1 MKIPYLKK
9 KPELKSYHNVTWE
22 DNYSWI
28 HQKNILEVLRDK
40 TKLDPEVKNYLD
52 EENSYANYHLKD
64 TENLQKKLFDEIK
77 GRIKLDDESL
87 PYKDHTYEY
96 WSKTTAVGNYSIKL
110 RKKIDTDLV
119 EEIWNGD
126 EEKKKLETE
135 YFGVGD
141 LEVSNNDK
149 YLGYSLDIKGSEYY
163 TIFIRDIKTNEI
175 ITKEI
180 SETSGGITFSLDDK
194 YVFYSKL
201 DQNHRARK
209 IYRHEIGNFNG
220 QDELI
225 FEEKSE
231 AFTVSIGLSSDEKYY
246 FINTSDHNTSEQYY
260 FGVDEINIKPK
271 LIIKREKGIIYSVSS
286 WDSKF
291 FNHTNKD
298 AEDFKIDVSDSLEK
312 QNWKTFIPPRDE
324 VLIGG
329 CTFLKNWIIRSETS
343 NALDKLFVK
352 NISSGVEEEL
362 IFSNETVYV
371 PGISLIQKDRDT
383 DNVYLG
389 YSSPKTPSR
398 VYSYNLSTKTKKLV
412 KEQEI
417 PSGHN
422 PEDYIVERVDYK
434 SHDGRLVPLTI
445 TRHKKTKIDGS
456 ANLLLY
462 GYGSYGSSMSPNFSS
477 TRLSLI
483 NRDIIWATAHIRG
496 GMEKG
501 MKWWKEGK
509 LINKKNTFEDYI
521 HAAKYL
527 IDNNYSSKGKIIG
540 MGGSAGGLLMG
551 AVVNQA
557 PELFLGIIMAVPFV
571 DSLTTN
577 LDHSLPLTVGE
588 FDEFGNAKDI
598 KEHFDYI
605 FSYAPYNN
613 IKKMDYPH
621 ILITTSLSANTL
633 AVTPEPHENTIF
645 LLWSKLNGLNFST
658 ILSLAINVRS
668 SVFINSEKG
677 KQNEFLIDPL
687 LKPFLGSAT
696 FPSNLSILLASITL
710 NSFSEIFLS
719 ISCLSFTSFL
729 FSLAL

>member
-9 KPELKSYHNVTWE
+9 KPESKTYHNVTWE

-40 TKLDPEVKNYLD
+40 SKLDPEVKKYLD
-52 EENSYANYHLKD
+52 EENSYTDHNLKD
-64 TENLQKKLFDEIK
+64 TKKLQKKLFDEIK

-96 WSKTTAVGNYSIKL
+96 WTKTTSAGNYSIKL
-110 RKKIDTDLV
+110 RKKLDNDEV

-126 EEKKKLETE
+126 DEKKKLKTE
-135 YFGVGD
+135 YFGIGD
-141 LEVSNNDK
+141 LEVSYNDK
-149 YLGYSLDIKGSEYY
+149 YLGYSLDTKGSEYY
-163 TIFIRDIKTNEI
+163 TIFIRDIKSKKI

-180 SETSGGITFSLDDK
+180 TETSGSIEFSLDDK

-201 DQNHRARK
+201 DESHRARK
-209 IYRHEIGNFNG
+209 IYRHEIGNFKDE
-220 QDELI
+220 DELI

-231 AFTVSIGLSSDEKYY
+231 AFTVGIGLSSDEKYY

-260 FGVDEINIKPK
+260 FKVDENKPFPK
-271 LIIKREKGIIYSVSS
+271 LIMKRDKGTLYSVSS
-286 WDSKF
+286 WNGQF
-291 FNHTNKD
+291 YNHTNKD
-298 AEDFKIDVSDSLEK
+298 AEDFKIDVCDNLDI
-312 QNWKTFIPPRDE
+312 QNWKVFIPSKEE

-329 CTFLKNWIIRSETS
+329 LTFLNNWMLRSETS
-343 NALDKLFVK
+343 NALDKLFVR
-352 NISSGVEEEL
+352 NLTSGTEEEL
-362 IFSNETVYV
+362 IFSDENVYV
-371 PGISLIQKDRDT
+371 PGISLTKRDKDT
-383 DNVYLG
+383 DEVYLG

-398 VYSYNLSTKTKKLV
+398 VYLYNLSNKSKKLV

-422 PEDYIVERVDYK
+422 PDDYIVERTEFK

-456 ANLLLY
+456 ANILLY
-462 GYGSYGSSMSPNFSS
+462 GYGSYGNSMSPSFSS

-483 NRDIIWATAHIRG
+483 DRDIIWATAHIRG

-509 LINKKNTFEDYI
+509 LTNKKNTFEDYI

-527 IDNNYSSKGKIIG
+527 IKNNYSSKGNIIG

-588 FDEFGNAKDI
+588 FDEFGNAKDN

-613 IKKMDYPH
+613 IKKIDYPH
-621 ILITTSLSANTL
+621 MLITTSLSDNRVL
-633 AVTPEPHENTIF
+633 FDEPAKFTAKLRDYKTDNN
-645 LLWSKLNGLNFST
+645 LL
-658 ILSLAINVRS
+658 
-668 SVFINSEKG
+668 
-677 KQNEFLIDPL
+677 L
-687 LKPFLGSAT
+687 LKTEMNAGHGGKSGRDGA
-696 FPSNLSILLASITL
+696 IE
-710 NSFSEIFLS
+710 EIAIDYAFALK
-719 ISCLSFTSFL
+719 ISKKI
-729 FSLAL
+729 

>member
-9 KPELKSYHNVTWE
+9 KPELKTYHNVTWE

-52 EENSYANYHLKD
+52 KENSYADYHLKD

-77 GRIKLDDESL
+77 ARIKLDDESL

-96 WSKTTAVGNYSIKL
+96 WSKTTAIGNYSIKL

-149 YLGYSLDIKGSEYY
+149 YLGYSLDTKGSEYY

-180 SETSGGITFSLDDK
+180 TETSGGITFSLDDR

-209 IYRHEIGNFNG
+209 IYRHEIGNFNS

-260 FGVDEINIKPK
+260 FGVDEINTKPK
-271 LIIKREKGIIYSVSS
+271 LIMKREKGIIYSVSS

-291 FNHTNKD
+291 YNHTNKD

-362 IFSNETVYV
+362 IFSNENIYV
-371 PGISLIQKDRDT
+371 PGISLTQRDRDT

-509 LINKKNTFEDYI
+509 LTNKKNTFEDYI

-621 ILITTSLSANTL
+621 ILITTSLSDNRVL
-633 AVTPEPHENTIF
+633 FDEPAKFTAKLRDYKTDNN
-645 LLWSKLNGLNFST
+645 LL
-658 ILSLAINVRS
+658 
-668 SVFINSEKG
+668 
-677 KQNEFLIDPL
+677 L
-687 LKPFLGSAT
+687 LKTEMNAGHGGKSGRDGA
-696 FPSNLSILLASITL
+696 IE
-710 NSFSEIFLS
+710 EIAIDYAF
-719 ISCLSFTSFL
+719 
-729 FSLAL
+729 ALKIAEKI

>member
-1 MKIPYLKK
+1 M
-9 KPELKSYHNVTWE
+9 
-22 DNYSWI
+22 
-28 HQKNILEVLRDK
+28 
-40 TKLDPEVKNYLD
+40 
-52 EENSYANYHLKD
+52 
-64 TENLQKKLFDEIK
+64 
-77 GRIKLDDESL
+77 
-87 PYKDHTYEY
+87 
-96 WSKTTAVGNYSIKL
+96 
-110 RKKIDTDLV
+110 
-119 EEIWNGD
+119 
-126 EEKKKLETE
+126 
-135 YFGVGD
+135 
-141 LEVSNNDK
+141 
-149 YLGYSLDIKGSEYY
+149 GSEMC
-163 TIFIRDIKTNEI
+163 IRD
-175 ITKEI
+175 
-180 SETSGGITFSLDDK
+180 
-194 YVFYSKL
+194 
-201 DQNHRARK
+201 R
-209 IYRHEIGNFNG
+209 
-220 QDELI
+220 
-225 FEEKSE
+225 
-231 AFTVSIGLSSDEKYY
+231 
-246 FINTSDHNTSEQYY
+246 YY
-260 FGVDEINIKPK
+260 FGIDEINTKPK
-271 LIIKREKGIIYSVSS
+271 LIMKREKGIIYSVSS

-291 FNHTNKD
+291 YNHTNKD

-371 PGISLIQKDRDT
+371 PGISLTQKDRDT
-383 DNVYLG
+383 GNVYLG

-621 ILITTSLSANTL
+621 ILITTSLSDNRVL
-633 AVTPEPHENTIF
+633 FDEPAKFTAKLREYKTDNN
-645 LLWSKLNGLNFST
+645 LL
-658 ILSLAINVRS
+658 
-668 SVFINSEKG
+668 
-677 KQNEFLIDPL
+677 L
-687 LKPFLGSAT
+687 LKTEMNAGHGGKSGRDGA
-696 FPSNLSILLASITL
+696 IEEIAIDY
-710 NSFSEIFLS
+710 SF
-719 ISCLSFTSFL
+719 
-729 FSLAL
+729 ALKVTEKINI

>member
-1 MKIPYLKK
+1 MKIPHLKK
-9 KPELKSYHNVTWE
+9 KLELKSCHNVTWE

-28 HQKNILEVLRDK
+28 HQKNILEVLKDK
-40 TKLDPEVKNYLD
+40 SKLDPEVKKYLED
-52 EENSYANYHLKD
+52 ENDYAEHHLKD
-64 TENLQKKLFDEIK
+64 TKSLQKKLFDEIK

-87 PYKDHTYEY
+87 PYKDHTFEY
-96 WSKTTAVGNYSIKL
+96 WTKTTTKGNYSIKL
-110 RKKIDTDLV
+110 RKKIGTDQI

-126 EEKKKLETE
+126 KEKEQLKTE

-149 YLGYSLDIKGSEYY
+149 YLGYSLDLKGSEYY
-163 TIFIRDIKTNEI
+163 TIYIRDIKTNKI
-175 ITKEI
+175 ISRKITE
-180 SETSGGITFSLDDK
+180 SSGGITFSLDDK
-194 YVFYSKL
+194 FIFYSKL
-201 DQNHRARK
+201 DENHRARK
-209 IYRHEIGNFNG
+209 IYRHKIGNYE
-220 QDELI
+220 DEDKLI

-246 FINTSDHNTSEQYY
+246 FINTSDHNTSEQY
-260 FGVDEINIKPK
+260 FFNVNEAEPQPK
-271 LIIKREKGIIYSVSS
+271 LIMKRERGVLYSINS
-286 WDSKF
+286 WDGKF
-291 FNHTNKD
+291 YNHTNKN
-298 AEDFKIDVSDSLEK
+298 AEDFKIDVTENLEE
-312 QNWKTFIPPRDE
+312 QNWKPFISSKKE

-329 CTFLKNWIIRSETS
+329 LTFLKNWIIRSETS
-343 NALDKLFVK
+343 NALDKLFVR
-352 NISSGVEEEL
+352 NISTNIEEEL
-362 IFSNETVYV
+362 IFSNETIYV
-371 PGISLIQKDRDT
+371 PGVSLTQKNRNT
-383 DNVYLG
+383 DEVYLG

-398 VYSYNLSTKTKKLV
+398 VYKYNLADKSKELV

-422 PEDYIVERVDYK
+422 PENYIVERVEFK

-462 GYGSYGSSMSPNFSS
+462 GYGSYGNSMSPSFSS

-501 MKWWKEGK
+501 MKWWKDGK
-509 LINKKNTFEDYI
+509 LTNKKNTFEDYI
-521 HAAKYL
+521 HAGKYL
-527 IDNNYSSKGKIIG
+527 IENDYTSKGKIIG

-551 AVVNQA
+551 AVVNQS

-588 FDEFGNAKDI
+588 FDEFGNAKDN

-613 IKKMDYPH
+613 IKKMDYPN
-621 ILITTSLSANTL
+621 ILITTSLSDNRVL
-633 AVTPEPHENTIF
+633 FDEPAKFTAKLREYKTDNN
-645 LLWSKLNGLNFST
+645 LL
-658 ILSLAINVRS
+658 
-668 SVFINSEKG
+668 
-677 KQNEFLIDPL
+677 L
-687 LKPFLGSAT
+687 LKTEMNAGHGGKSGRDGA
-696 FPSNLSILLASITL
+696 IE
-710 NSFSEIFLS
+710 EIAIDYAF
-719 ISCLSFTSFL
+719 
-729 FSLAL
+729 ALKIAKKI